1 MARVRLHF
9 TPQLRRFLDAPP
21 QELEAA
27 TPREALTLLRSEQP
41 RLAAYLMDE
50 RGSVR
55 THVAVFVAGRLLRRA
70 EDLDAPLTDGTE
82 IHLLQA
88 LSGG

>member
-1 MARVRLHF
+1 MARLRVCF
-9 TPQLRRFLDAPP
+9 TPQLRRFLDAP
-21 QELEAA
+21 EREFEATNA
-27 TPREALTLLRSEQP
+27 REALDLLRASQP

-50 RGSVR
+50 RGRVR
-55 THVAVFVAGRLLRRA
+55 QHVAVFVGGKLLRNPA
-70 EDLDAPLTDGTE
+70 EYETPLTDGTE

>member
-1 MARVRLHF
+1 MARVRLSF
-9 TPQLRRFLDAPP
+9 TPQLRRFLDAPAR
-21 QELEAA
+21 ELDAD
-27 TPREALTLLRSEQP
+27 TPRAALARLREEQP

-50 RGSVR
+50 RGRVR
-55 THVAVFVAGRLLRRA
+55 THVAVFVGGRLLRSAA
-70 EDLDAPLTDGTE
+70 ELDAPLADGAE